1 MSDKTL
7 VINIKNTLD
16 QELCVTTDHIRLE
29 GTSAVK
35 AGLCGK
41 FLVCKLGIGK
51 TLHLELGML
60 YNQPKNSD

>member
-1 MSDKTL
+1 MSDKHF

-16 QELCVTTDHIRLE
+16 QELWVTTDHIRVQD
-29 GTSAVK
+29 TSAVK

-51 TLHLELGML
+51 TLHLDLGMR
-60 YNQPKNSD
+60 YDQPKNSD